1 MHEEEKLAVFKYEN
15 HRIES
20 VVLNDKQKDRLPM
33 MKLSSKSME
42 DKVADWIMS
51 RGIPVT
57 RQGITSE
64 LIGMGKK
71 STVDYMIDNL
81 GLSLTDHY
89 WICPKG
95 SHYSWKSVNLY
106 ENDFKNR
113 YTLDLKEDARSKA
126 GTIRFV
132 PSASL
137 KGDLKKKWVID
148 HNGTRKLIK
157 GNYNNTCRQS
167 LCEVLATEIHKRQG
181 SFPYA
186 CYTLIKIED
195 KGQEV
200 IGCECPNFTDINTEF
215 IPAIDII
222 NSIKKPNDSNYY
234 EAYLDYCACHGI
246 DAQYM
251 RDFMEYQILTDF
263 LLTNTDRHF
272 HNFGVLRDSKT
283 FQLKKPAPIFDTGN
297 GMFYHTNHIK
307 TDYRLLNIKV
317 TSFKEYEVELLK
329 YVTNPRLVEIGKLPK
344 PEEVYT
350 LFKIDPSSTDEI
362 ATKLAKAY
370 QKKIELLQEFQQ
382 GAKIYSYPYLKD
394 HKVRLGKF

>member
-1 MHEEEKLAVFKYEN
+1 MVFFFMHEEEKLAVFKYEN

-157 GNYNNTCRQS
+157 GNY
-167 LCEVLATEIHKRQG
+167 K
-181 SFPYA
+181 
-186 CYTLIKIED
+186 
-195 KGQEV
+195 
-200 IGCECPNFTDINTEF
+200 
-215 IPAIDII
+215 
-222 NSIKKPNDSNYY
+222 NDSNYY